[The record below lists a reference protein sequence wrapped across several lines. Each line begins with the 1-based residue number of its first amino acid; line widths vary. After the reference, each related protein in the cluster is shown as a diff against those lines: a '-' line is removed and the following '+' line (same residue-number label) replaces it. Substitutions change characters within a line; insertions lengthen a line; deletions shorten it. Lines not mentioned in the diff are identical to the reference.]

1 MSLNKT
7 FLTDM
12 YVKDKMSIPD
22 IASKTGMG
30 RSTVRYHL
38 LKQGVKLRS
47 AVESLALVKHKLS
60 AASKGRTKIVSPEA
74 RRKISEA
81 RKKYCELN
89 ARGYDMH
96 NGYKRVT
103 MGVNCGRP
111 QHVVIMEEYLG
122 RRLTKSEVVHHING
136 CKDDNRIENLQLM
149 TKSEHSRL
157 HAIDRQEKGLCYDIS
172 RESRQGEQHPQ
183 AKLTWEIVEDIRRSD
198 EKICSLA
205 KKYGVSWTTIKN
217 IKLNIIWRKNN
228 VS

>member
-1 MSLNKT
+1 MS
-7 FLTDM
+7 
-12 YVKDKMSIPD
+12 
-22 IASKTGMG
+22 

-47 AVESLALVKHKLS
+47 TAESLALVKHKLS
-60 AASKGRTKIVSPEA
+60 AASKGRTKIVSPEV

-89 ARGYDMH
+89 ARGYDIH

-157 HAIDRQEKGLCYDIS
+157 HAIERQEKGLSYDIS

-198 EKICSLA
+198 ERICSLA